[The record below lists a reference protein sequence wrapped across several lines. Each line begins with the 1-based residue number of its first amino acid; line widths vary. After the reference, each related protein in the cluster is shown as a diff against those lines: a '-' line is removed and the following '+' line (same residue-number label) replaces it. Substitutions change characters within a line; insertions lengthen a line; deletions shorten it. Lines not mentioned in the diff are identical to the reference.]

1 MLACMCCACA
11 GKTCLEL
18 GAGAGLLG
26 VALAQLDVREL
37 LLTDGDQTTLGNL
50 RHNLRLNGVCESDV
64 RARELFLASPVLTHH
79 ATSTGPFFVQV
90 KSLHSHV
97 CAEFVRHH
105 DVSLSNSS
113 CCHEAVLSCWSTQGV
128 RVERLAWSSG
138 CCLHPDIVLAS
149 DVIYDPECIGALVA
163 LLQTLLLPGPRCTP
177 VHPASA

>member
-26 VALAQLDVREL
+26 VALARLGVREL

-64 RARELFLASPVLTHH
+64 RTRAARSGH
-79 ATSTGPFFVQV
+79 AQA
-90 KSLHSHV
+90 KSLHAHG
-97 CAEFVRHH
+97 CAKFVRHH

-113 CCHEAVLSCWSTQGV
+113 CC
-128 RVERLAWSSG
+128 
-138 CCLHPDIVLAS
+138 P
-149 DVIYDPECIGALVA
+149 
-163 LLQTLLLPGPRCTP
+163 LLLVNTGCESGEAGLEQRLL
-177 VHPASA
+177 PASRHRPGI